1 MGYDIERQ
9 AIGDHD
15 VTVEWHGLTDKAGD
29 GSNVVINLR
38 LKFQN
43 GEVGNKDLYPCSSE
57 KSLQITRK
65 SLKAMGFDI
74 DSRDISE
81 LESNHELLK
90 GAKVRAVVEE
100 QEYKGQVSNK
110 ITWINPIHKSPEKIV
125 MANLTMK
132 LRQVKK
138 ENLNDSL

>member
-9 AIGDHD
+9 SIGEHE
-15 VTVEWHGLTDKAGD
+15 VTVDWHGLTDKAGD
-29 GSNVVINLR
+29 GSNIVINLR
-38 LKFQN
+38 LKFQD

-74 DSRDISE
+74 DSRDIGE

-90 GAKVRAVVEE
+90 GKKVRCTVDE
-100 QEYKGQVSNK
+100 QEYKGKVANK
-110 ITWINPIHKSPEKIV
+110 ITWINPIPKAPEKIV
-125 MANLTMK
+125 LANLTMK

-138 ENLNDSL
+138 ENVDNEL